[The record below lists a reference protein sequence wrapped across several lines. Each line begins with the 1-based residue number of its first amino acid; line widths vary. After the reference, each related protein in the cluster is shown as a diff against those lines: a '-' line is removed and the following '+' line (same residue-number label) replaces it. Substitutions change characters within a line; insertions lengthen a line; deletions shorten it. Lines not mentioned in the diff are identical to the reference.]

1 MAACTHLLSRKP
13 LRQRPKETTRFDR
26 SSFNPERRQSCRP
39 ASAVSLLP
47 LGEQHR
53 DAYGATAHQHV
64 TGLTGRSGRQSGR
77 QARTGGGRAE
87 CSTSRSAARRVKLW
101 HSRAACRCRTWATG
115 QGGAGGSQ
123 ALLCALLHSLVACR
137 IAVPACRAPPSLL
150 VCWDGGTARGPRGVC
165 AAHETV
171 ASLSLSGSLLHNC
184 QRVDGPGRCSE
195 LAAGQTEMGVRGTT
209 WPTAT
214 GGSIPL
220 HRRAVRTAQP
230 VDPPRFIFLPS
241 FLVRVLCSHEDF
253 FPACA
258 GQPNDILAH
267 SDFTAK

>member
-1 MAACTHLLSRKP
+1 VPDLGNWSGRGRWVAGAAVC
-13 LRQRPKETTRFDR
+13 
-26 SSFNPERRQSCRP
+26 
-39 ASAVSLLP
+39 
-47 LGEQHR
+47 
-53 DAYGATAHQHV
+53 ATALACCLSNCRARLPRATVV
-64 TGLTGRSGRQSGR
+64 TGLLGRRDR
-77 QARTGGGRAE
+77 PRP
-87 CSTSRSAARRVKLW
+87 ARRL
-101 HSRAACRCRTWATG
+101 RC
-115 QGGAGGSQ
+115 
-123 ALLCALLHSLVACR
+123 
-137 IAVPACRAPPSLL
+137 
-150 VCWDGGTARGPRGVC
+150 ARNSGV
-165 AAHETV
+165 
-171 ASLSLSGSLLHNC
+171 SLSLSGSLLHNC

-258 GQPNDILAH
+258 GQPNNILAH